1 MKKFGFTFLALAM
14 SAILSLSC
22 FAADRT
28 AIDVPEGTPTIDGE
42 IDNAEWN
49 RDNYIVMD
57 STNCQAWAGD
67 IADQVTFY
75 YYWDAQGLYCGA
87 KVVDT
92 DVNLTTDGSSPY
104 SLDCFQIALNPNGMI
119 ADDQQGIFLSMGVT
133 DTGNVEVQRHNYQDG
148 LITDKCTGKGKQT
161 ADGWQ
166 MELLIPWSEIN
177 VLDTQFDTP
186 AEGFTF
192 TATICLL
199 DRDDGGATTNAFKTV
214 LPDGDVADFS
224 VGSYAL
230 TLNLVAAVDIAT
242 DDAAVTEAPAADDTA
257 VTEAPAADAAA
268 DTAAPVA
275 AAQTSD
281 AVVAFAALA
290 TLAAAAAI
298 VVTKK
303 NH

>member
-14 SAILSLSC
+14 SAVLTLSC

-57 STNCQAWAGD
+57 STNCQAWAGE

-87 KVVDT
+87 KVVDS

-104 SLDCFQIALNPNGMI
+104 GLDCFQIALNPNGMI
-119 ADDQQGIFLSMGVT
+119 ADDQQGIFFSMGVT

-166 MELLIPWSEIN
+166 MELLIPWTEIN
-177 VLDTQFDTP
+177 VLDTQFTP
-186 AEGFTF
+186 AEGFNF
-192 TATICLL
+192 SAIICLL

-214 LPDGDVADFS
+214 LPDGDVADFT

-242 DDAAVTEAPAADDTA
+242 EDAAAAPAEEAAPAAEEA
-257 VTEAPAADAAA
+257 APATDAAA
-268 DTAAPVA
+268 ETAAPVA

-281 AVVAFAALA
+281 VVVAFAALA
-290 TLAAAAAI
+290 TLAAAAA
-298 VVTKK
+298 VVITKK